1 MKTTRTLA
9 PQFSKPARN
18 MDRMGE
24 RQNKDT
30 MDKGRYRGRLERD
43 LPSLR
48 KRADAVYQE
57 RRREKR
63 GVLGWEVA
71 YISNSERYNTLERS
85 TALQLYIN
93 THPLILFL
101 YHNTAPPISN
111 TSSISKTNG
120 ITIEAVPNRNR
131 CYYNKYYKDFV
142 EYSCKIKK

>member
-1 MKTTRTLA
+1 MKTTRTLGT
-9 PQFSKPARN
+9 QFSKPARK

-24 RQNKDT
+24 RQNKDI
-30 MDKGRYRGRLERD
+30 MDKDRYRGRLERD

-48 KRADAVYQE
+48 KRAEAVYQE

-63 GVLGWEVA
+63 CFGDGKLLIFKILKSTTLQRGKNLLK
-71 YISNSERYNTLERS
+71 NSRS
-85 TALQLYIN
+85 PILKC

-120 ITIEAVPNRNR
+120 ITIEAVPERNR
-131 CYYNKYYKDFV
+131 HYYYNKYY
-142 EYSCKIKK
+142 